1 MIELRTHEGRL
12 DEALL
17 TEWALLC
24 DDDPTATVF
33 HTPRFLEAWQD
44 VFGAN
49 IPTRVHTFH
58 VDGRLVGVIP
68 DANDVENGP
77 SGPLEIRRFQGGID
91 VTDYL
96 GPVCRP
102 EYRPDVLEAY
112 VAHLA
117 ADVDWDEFVGNNLA
131 VGTGVVD
138 GLRQAIQSNGLH
150 IVDDDVDGVC
160 PIVDISEGFDAY
172 LASLPGRQR
181 QELLRKSRK
190 LARDLGEISI
200 EEVSAEHFPDRLD
213 AFIQMATDSHLDK
226 AQFFKRPGTTEF
238 FARLGETFASDRTF
252 RLHELHVGG
261 VPAAATLS
269 FVHNGVWGLYNSA
282 YAPNLEA
289 YGPGVVLIT
298 FLIEQA
304 AKEQCHT
311 FDLLRGDEAY
321 KYRFGATD
329 QVLQRL
335 AFRREQPS

>member
-12 DEALL
+12 DDALL

-24 DDDPTATVF
+24 DDDPNATIF
-33 HTPRFLEAWQD
+33 HTPRFLGTWRD
-44 VFGAN
+44 VFADN
-49 IPTRVHTFH
+49 TPTRVHTFH
-58 VDGRLVGVIP
+58 VDGRLIGVIP

-77 SGPLEIRRFQGGID
+77 SGPLEIRRFQGGVD

-102 EYRPDVLEAY
+102 EYRSDVLEAY

-117 ADVDWDEFVGNNLA
+117 ADVDWDEFVGNGLA
-131 VGTGVVD
+131 VGTGIVD
-138 GLRQAIQSNGLH
+138 GFRQAVEPSGLSM
-150 IVDDDVDGVC
+150 VDDDVDGVC
-160 PIVDISEGFDAY
+160 PVVDISGGFDPY

-190 LARDLGEISI
+190 LSRDLGEISI
-200 EEVSAEHFPDRLD
+200 EEVPAEQFQERLQ
-213 AFIQMATDSHLDK
+213 AFMEMAAESHPEK
-226 AQFFKRPGTTEF
+226 ALFFKRQGIIEF
-238 FARLGETFASDRTF
+238 FTHLGEQFASDRTL

-282 YAPNLEA
+282 YAPNLED

-304 AKEQCHT
+304 ADEQCHT
-311 FDLLRGDEAY
+311 FDLLRGDETY

-329 QVLQRL
+329 RVLQRL
-335 AFRREQPS
+335 VFRREQLS

>member
-12 DEALL
+12 DDALL

-24 DDDPTATVF
+24 DDDPNATVF
-33 HTPRFLEAWQD
+33 HTPRFRGIWHD
-44 VFGAN
+44 VFADN
-49 IPTRVHTFH
+49 TPTRVHTFH
-58 VDGRLVGVIP
+58 VDGRLVGVIS

-77 SGPLEIRRFQGGID
+77 SGPLEIRRFQGGVD

-102 EYRPDVLEAY
+102 EYRSDVLEAY

-117 ADVDWDEFVGNNLA
+117 ADVDWDEFVGNGLA
-131 VGTGVVD
+131 VGTGIVD
-138 GLRQAIQSNGLH
+138 GFRQAVEANGLSM
-150 IVDDDVDGVC
+150 VDDDVDGVC
-160 PIVDISEGFDAY
+160 PVVDISGGFDPY

-190 LARDLGEISI
+190 LSRDLGEISI
-200 EEVSAEHFPDRLD
+200 EEVPAEQFQERLQ
-213 AFIQMATDSHLDK
+213 AFMEMAAESHPEK
-226 AQFFKRPGTTEF
+226 ALFFKRPGIIEF
-238 FARLGETFASDRTF
+238 FTHLGEQFASDRTL

-304 AKEQCHT
+304 ADEQCHT
-311 FDLLRGDEAY
+311 FDLLRGDETY

-329 QVLQRL
+329 RVLQRL
-335 AFRREQPS
+335 VFRREQLS